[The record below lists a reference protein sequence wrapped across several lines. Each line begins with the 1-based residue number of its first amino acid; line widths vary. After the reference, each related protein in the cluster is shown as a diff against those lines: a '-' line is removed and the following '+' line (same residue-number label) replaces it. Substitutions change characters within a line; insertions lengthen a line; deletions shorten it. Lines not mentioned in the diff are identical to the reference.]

1 MIGLFQYNSKPPV
14 PTISDGLCDQVF
26 FGLNSQM
33 NHAAFSRIQHAEGK
47 RRAVFTHLIAG
58 ETGHCLKFGFSGSP
72 VTVGVNYKAVIAVE
86 LAAVDLKQKCLERI
100 EHFAVF
106 GQGKMSILTFQIQ
119 QAAFVSP
126 LRRDFD
132 IEAQIGYDLG
142 QKLLGILANFVN
154 INCYEFKL

>member
-1 MIGLFQYNSKPPV
+1 
-14 PTISDGLCDQVF
+14 
-26 FGLNSQM
+26 
-33 NHAAFSRIQHAEGK
+33 
-47 RRAVFTHLIAG
+47 
-58 ETGHCLKFGFSGSP
+58 
-72 VTVGVNYKAVIAVE
+72 
-86 LAAVDLKQKCLERI
+86 
-100 EHFAVF
+100 
-106 GQGKMSILTFQIQ
+106 MSILTFQIQ